1 MTVLHRLCINYKIT
15 KHKRSMVMMLF
26 HFYLFGVGAKGAD
39 SVTLFKSTFKVQR
52 YFVLREQTCRRRRL
66 TTTTT
71 TTILT
76 NL

>member
-1 MTVLHRLCINYKIT
+1 MIYDCASQMVKDKII
-15 KHKRSMVMMLF
+15 KHKRSMVMILF
-26 HFYLFGVGAKGAD
+26 HFYLFGVGAEGAD
-39 SVTLFKSTFKVQR
+39 SVTLFKSTFKVER

-71 TTILT
+71 ILT